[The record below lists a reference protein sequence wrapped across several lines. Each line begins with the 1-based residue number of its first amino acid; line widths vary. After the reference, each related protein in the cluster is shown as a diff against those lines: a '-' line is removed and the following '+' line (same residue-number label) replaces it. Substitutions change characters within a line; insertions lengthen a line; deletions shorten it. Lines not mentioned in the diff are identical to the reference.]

1 MPEIENLIRI
11 PNHSTEMKY
20 ALKITIFALAFLNS
34 VSSLKA
40 QAVLYQQTF
49 ENMSAP
55 FDGFL
60 LLNADSGV
68 PADASLSA
76 LEDSAWIIRY
86 NEGLNTKTALATS
99 AYSPAVQAN
108 DWFITPAITLGKA
121 SKLSF
126 KAAAGTGGSPDDYS
140 VYISTSQ
147 QDVSGCLLNLPLA
160 AFQGE
165 QAGSFTE
172 HTIDLK
178 NAGYASQNVYIGFRL
193 NTQNGNNNLMI
204 DDITVTDDSITSV
217 VPLTFVVNMSVYIND
232 SIFSPRTDSIDIV
245 GNFNNWTGNQYKLD
259 SMPGSDSL
267 YAITIPGFTVGQH
280 LEFKF
285 RINCSWVD
293 TLVEFPYGQP
303 NRTWDIE
310 EGKYTYSCYYNDEGK
325 TYSIREKE
333 ALMDGVSV
341 YPNPFADVIRLTLP
355 GQISKVVVASLAGR
369 RISEYMTGKAENP
382 ELNLSH
388 LAKGTYVLL
397 FYTEKG
403 FIGSR
408 KIVRL

>member
-1 MPEIENLIRI
+1 
-11 PNHSTEMKY
+11 MKY
-20 ALKITIFALAFLNS
+20 TLKAAIFALALLNS
-34 VSSLKA
+34 VNSIKA

-49 ENMSAP
+49 ENMTTP
-55 FDGFL
+55 FNGFL
-60 LLNADSGV
+60 LLNADTGV

-76 LEDSAWIIRY
+76 LKDSAWIIRY
-86 NEGLNTKTALATS
+86 NEVLNTKVALATS
-99 AYSPAVQAN
+99 NYLPAVQAN
-108 DWFITPAITLGKA
+108 DWFITPAIKLGKA

-126 KAAAGTGGSPDDYS
+126 KAAAGSSGLPDDYS

-147 QDVSGCLLNLPLA
+147 QDISGCLLNLPLA
-160 AFQGE
+160 SFRGE

-172 HTIDLK
+172 HTIDL
-178 NAGYASQNVYIGFRL
+178 NSAGYASQNVYIGFRL
-193 NTQNGNNNLMI
+193 NTMNGNNNLMI
-204 DDITVTDDSITSV
+204 DDITVTDDSVTNV

-232 SIFSPRTDSIDIV
+232 SIFFPRTDSIDIV

-333 ALMDGVSV
+333 AIMEGVSV
-341 YPNPFADVIRLTLP
+341 YPNPFTDMLRVMFP
-355 GQISKVVVASLAGR
+355 DQITKVVITSLAGQHIAE
-369 RISEYMTGKAENP
+369 RITGSTESL
-382 ELNLSH
+382 ELNFGN

-403 FIGSR
+403 FVGSR